1 MGSACVCGASNG
13 QKDKS
18 TQKVLPVEL
27 HRATKP
33 AEQKSPDPTKKDQP
47 QDTVQNNSKVI
58 SSSQKNKQLEIIN
71 EEMGVSF

>member
-18 TQKVLPVEL
+18 TQKGLPVDL
-27 HRATKP
+27 PRAPKP
-33 AEQKSPDPTKKDQP
+33 AEQKSPDPTKKDQQ
-47 QDTVQNNSKVI
+47 QDLVQNNSKVI
-58 SSSQKNKQLEIIN
+58 SSQKNQQLEIIN